1 MIRKLFLPFGIFLLL
16 AAGESA
22 VTRWLPS
29 PFAVP
34 LLLPALLAL
43 GFRLPVRRLARLAVL
58 GGVASE
64 VTSGLPTGTVLLAL
78 VVIPLAVR
86 GLVRR
91 PDLPLFLHGLTG
103 AFATLVLLTVLHALV
118 PGPLLP
124 PQRLL
129 GQFLTAKVLFPSLF
143 SGTLVLLTSA
153 FLLALEQRRLLP
165 LMDVL
170 PESVNSA
177 RSAAR

>member
-1 MIRKLFLPFGIFLLL
+1 MIRKILLPFGIFLLL

-22 VTRWLPS
+22 VARWMPP

-34 LLLPALLAL
+34 LLLPALLVLA
-43 GFRLPVRRLARLAVL
+43 FRLPVRRLARLAVL
-58 GGVASE
+58 GGLAGE

-78 VVIPLAVR
+78 VMIPLAVH

-91 PDLPLFLHGLTG
+91 PDLPLFLHGLAG
-103 AFATLVLLTVLHALV
+103 AFATLVFLTVMHALV

-129 GQFLTAKVLFPSLF
+129 GQFLTAELLFPSLF
-143 SGTLVLLTSA
+143 SGALVLLMNA

-165 LMDVL
+165 LMNV
-170 PESVNSA
+170 PTESVNSV